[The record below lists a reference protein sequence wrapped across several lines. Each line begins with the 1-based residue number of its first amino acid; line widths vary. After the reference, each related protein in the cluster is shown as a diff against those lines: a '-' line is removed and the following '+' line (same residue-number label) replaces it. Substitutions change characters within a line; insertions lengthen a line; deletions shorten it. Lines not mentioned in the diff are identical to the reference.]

1 MTTSK
6 NLKPEQVASM
16 NEIIEHNQALLQELN
31 TGVHSPAAIR
41 AAVAQLTQQT
51 LDPSVEI
58 RLPFYS
64 DFGRNIHIG
73 KRVFIN
79 NGVTFTDLGGIYLAD
94 DVLVG
99 QKTAESPVNAK
110 TGEPQ
115 RQDATY
121 KPLLKLRSTFPTNT
135 RVLNIYGDKEDGS
148 HSDGD
153 VPVNSAKSLKY
164 LVSGRA
170 KSYREVEIKGA
181 NAQHSTLHNNSQ
193 VNRELINFLWRK

>member
-79 NGVTFTDLGGIYLAD
+79 SGVTFTDLGGIYLAD

-164 LVSGRA
+164 VDSGRA

-193 VNRELINFLWRK
+193 VNWELINFLWRK

>member
-64 DFGRNIHIG
+64 DFGHNIHIG

-79 NGVTFTDLGGIYLAD
+79 SGVTFTDLGGIYLAD

-181 NAQHSTLHNNSQ
+181 NAQHSKLHNNSQ

>member
-6 NLKPEQVASM
+6 NLKPEQVACM

-79 NGVTFTDLGGIYLAD
+79 SGVTFTDLGGIYLAD

>member
-79 NGVTFTDLGGIYLAD
+79 SGVTFTDLGGIYLAD

-99 QKTAESPVNAK
+99 ANTTVLPGVTIGENAVVAAGAVVTRNVPANTIVAEVPARVIKT
-110 TGEPQ
+110 
-115 RQDATY
+115 
-121 KPLLKLRSTFPTNT
+121 
-135 RVLNIYGDKEDGS
+135 
-148 HSDGD
+148 
-153 VPVNSAKSLKY
+153 
-164 LVSGRA
+164 
-170 KSYREVEIKGA
+170 IK
-181 NAQHSTLHNNSQ
+181 HNN
-193 VNRELINFLWRK
+193 

>member
-79 NGVTFTDLGGIYLAD
+79 SGVTFTDLGGIYLAD

-121 KPLLKLRSTFPTNT
+121 KPLLKLRSTFPKSD
-135 RVLNIYGDKEDGS
+135 RSHVVL
-148 HSDGD
+148 
-153 VPVNSAKSLKY
+153 
-164 LVSGRA
+164 
-170 KSYREVEIKGA
+170 
-181 NAQHSTLHNNSQ
+181 
-193 VNRELINFLWRK
+193 

>member
-79 NGVTFTDLGGIYLAD
+79 SGVTFTDLGGIYLAD

-170 KSYREVEIKGA
+170 KSYPEVEIKGA

-193 VNRELINFLWRK
+193 VNWELINFLWRK

>member
-6 NLKPEQVASM
+6 NLKLEQVASM

-79 NGVTFTDLGGIYLAD
+79 SGVTFTDLGGIYLAD

-181 NAQHSTLHNNSQ
+181 NAQHSKLHNNSQ

>member
-6 NLKPEQVASM
+6 NLKLEQVASM

-31 TGVHSPAAIR
+31 TGVHSPATIR

-79 NGVTFTDLGGIYLAD
+79 SGVTFTDLGGIYLAD

-181 NAQHSTLHNNSQ
+181 NAQHSKLHNNSQ

>member
-79 NGVTFTDLGGIYLAD
+79 SGVTFTDLGGIYLAD

-99 QKTAESPVNAK
+99 QKTSESPVNAK

>member
-79 NGVTFTDLGGIYLAD
+79 SGVTFTDLGGIYLAD

-99 QKTAESPVNAK
+99 ANTTVLPGVTIGENAVVAAGAVVTRNVPANTIVAEVPAQVIKT
-110 TGEPQ
+110 
-115 RQDATY
+115 
-121 KPLLKLRSTFPTNT
+121 
-135 RVLNIYGDKEDGS
+135 
-148 HSDGD
+148 
-153 VPVNSAKSLKY
+153 
-164 LVSGRA
+164 
-170 KSYREVEIKGA
+170 IK
-181 NAQHSTLHNNSQ
+181 HNN
-193 VNRELINFLWRK
+193 

>member
-31 TGVHSPAAIR
+31 TGVHSPAVIR

-79 NGVTFTDLGGIYLAD
+79 SGVTFTDLGGIYLAD
-94 DVLVG
+94 DVLIGPNATLISVNHPLDPAARHG
-99 QKTAESPVNAK
+99 IELKPVYVRKNA
-110 TGEPQ
+110 
-115 RQDATY
+115 
-121 KPLLKLRSTFPTNT
+121 
-135 RVLNIYGDKEDGS
+135 
-148 HSDGD
+148 
-153 VPVNSAKSLKY
+153 
-164 LVSGRA
+164 
-170 KSYREVEIKGA
+170 
-181 NAQHSTLHNNSQ
+181 
-193 VNRELINFLWRK
+193 